1 MGLAERARSQIAALT
16 VAATPLLRQ
25 GSGVLALAGLAVA
38 GMALLSHDPT
48 DPSFNVAADGQ
59 AKNWLG
65 FWGAAFADFTYQM
78 LGHAVWFG
86 FIPLAAAG
94 YRVIT
99 SEPLNMAYLRCFLAV
114 LSVMLAADTDRN
126 AATSLAR
133 IPSGREARRLR
144 TWACEGLR
152 PDCPASVQRSALN
165 TNAMRSNPSR
175 SRTISGSESL
185 A

>member
-1 MGLAERARSQIAALT
+1 MGLAERARSQISALT
-16 VAATPLLRQ
+16 AAATPRLRQ

-94 YRVIT
+94 YRAIT
-99 SEPLNMAYLRCFLAV
+99 REPLNMAYLRRFLAV
-114 LSVMLAADTDRN
+114 FSVLLAAAVLALCLLYTSPSPRD
-126 AATSLAR
+126 ATLSR
-133 IPSGREARRLR
+133 MPS
-144 TWACEGLR
+144 
-152 PDCPASVQRSALN
+152 SA
-165 TNAMRSNPSR
+165 
-175 SRTISGSESL
+175 
-185 A
+185 